1 MNKCCAIAGNIPFNH
16 TDKGIMTID
25 ETINEIHKELHANMN
40 GIASKYLRENG
51 AQYRLNW
58 GVELPRLQ
66 QIAQEF
72 EPNHSLAQRLWNENV
87 RESRILATMLM
98 PAENF
103 DIQLCLLW
111 GEQVQNAEIAQM
123 AVMHLFVR
131 LPYAAE
137 IAFRWMASGE
147 EMHQLM
153 GLLLVTRLIMQGT
166 QFNGRTKDEIR
177 DQAECALISPN
188 LHVRKAAQNT
198 ISRLEEDN

>member
-1 MNKCCAIAGNIPFNH
+1 
-16 TDKGIMTID
+16 MTID
-25 ETINEIHKELHANMN
+25 ETLNEIRKELHASMN

-72 EPNHSLAQRLWNENV
+72 QPNHSLAQRLWNENV

-98 PAENF
+98 PIDNF
-103 DIQLCLLW
+103 DPQLCLLW

-131 LPYAAE
+131 LPYATD
-137 IAFRWMASGE
+137 IAFRWMASNE
-147 EMHQLM
+147 NMQQLM

-166 QFNGRTKDEIR
+166 QFNDRTLNEIR
-177 DQAECALISPN
+177 DQAESALTSPN

-198 ISRLEEDN
+198 LARLEEDK